1 MGRPARR
8 GRVASLHG
16 DSYAAFVRLLV
27 ERRKASG
34 LSQQDVADAME
45 WPQSFIAKIEKKERR
60 IDVVELI
67 RFASAV
73 GFDPARL
80 VRDLQK
86 AMIDSGEIIPPK

>member
-27 ERRKASG
+27 DRRKTSG
-34 LSQQDVADAME
+34 LSQQDVADALG

-60 IDVVELI
+60 IDVVELV
-67 RFASAV
+67 RLAAVV

-80 VRDLQK
+80 VRDIQRV
-86 AMIDSGEIIPPK
+86 MIATGEIDPK

>member
-1 MGRPARR
+1 
-8 GRVASLHG
+8 
-16 DSYAAFVRLLV
+16 
-27 ERRKASG
+27 
-34 LSQQDVADAME
+34 ME